1 MRRRE
6 FIAGLG
12 GARGRSKPVGH
23 GLGLTGRFPIRTLP
37 GPRRSVEV
45 RSVSSGTVHRLRQ
58 RRE

>member
-23 GLGLTGRFPIRTLP
+23 GLGLTGRFPMRVSLARE
-37 GPRRSVEV
+37 GPSR
-45 RSVSSGTVHRLRQ
+45 
-58 RRE
+58 